1 MIDSHAHL
9 NDPKLL
15 ASVDEVLARAKAVGV
30 SEIIVPGYDLP
41 SSLKAVELAGKYE
54 ELYAVVGIHPHEA
67 SDYNSEVEA
76 QLKSLLQ
83 QDKVVGLGEI
93 GLDYYYDNSPREV
106 QQEVFKKQLKLA
118 LEYDLPVVIHSRE
131 AFLDTFNIL
140 KEHGKGLKGVFHCFS
155 GSLESAKRIIRELGF
170 YISLGGPVTFQ
181 KAREP
186 LEVGAEVPLDH
197 LLIETDCPYL
207 APHPHRGKV
216 NEPSFLPLILA
227 KLEELRG
234 EKIEEV
240 TVNNTRKLFGI

>member
-30 SEIIVPGYDLP
+30 SGIIVPGYDLP

-54 ELYAVVGIHPHEA
+54 ELHAVVGIHPHEA

-93 GLDYYYDNSPREV
+93 GLDYYYDNSPRKV
-106 QQEVFKKQLKLA
+106 QQEVFKKQLQLA

-140 KEHGKGLKGVFHCFS
+140 KEHGKGLRGVFHCFS

-240 TVNNTRKLFGI
+240 TVNNTKKLFGI

>member
-30 SEIIVPGYDLP
+30 SGIIVPGYDLP

-93 GLDYYYDNSPREV
+93 GLDYYYDNSPRKV
-106 QQEVFKKQLKLA
+106 QQEVFKKQLQLA

-140 KEHGKGLKGVFHCFS
+140 KEHGKGLRGVFHCFS

-240 TVNNTRKLFGI
+240 TVNNTKKLFGI